1 MRSEKCGADQPGT
14 ARTFRD
20 GRHNRPAERIKTAR
34 KQLLQHGA
42 GKEDLQADGD
52 EDDAAEDGGFSGEAG
67 AEDLAEADAEEA
79 DHEGDRRDDKG
90 AEKGPEGA
98 VVCDGEAHREGV
110 DGGGDSLKEEGRR
123 CEDSMFASS
132 LQGFSC
138 RIIVGGGRFRK
149 HR

>member
-52 EDDAAEDGGFSGEAG
+52 EDKAAGKFCFRFIAGSKDGADLDSGGRKA
-67 AEDLAEADAEEA
+67 
-79 DHEGDRRDDKG
+79 EGDDADRRYS
-90 AEKGPEGA
+90 
-98 VVCDGEAHREGV
+98 REELDLQKSETDADRQSV
-110 DGGGDSLKEEGRR
+110 DAGGDG
-123 CEDSMFASS
+123 
-132 LQGFSC
+132 
-138 RIIVGGGRFRK
+138 
-149 HR
+149 

>member
-20 GRHNRPAERIKTAR
+20 SRHNRPAERIKTAR

-42 GKEDLQADGD
+42 GKEDLQADSD

-110 DGGGDSLKEEGRR
+110 DGGGD
-123 CEDSMFASS
+123 
-132 LQGFSC
+132 
-138 RIIVGGGRFRK
+138 
-149 HR
+149 